1 HELGKRPAID
11 GEAHDDRAQHQA
23 REHRQPADPARLAR
37 KVVIAGDAR
46 DHDRDRSV
54 ELHLVRGARVLNF
67 DLVCHINP
75 WQARRESNPQ
85 PAVLET
91 AALPIELLAY
101 SIWPKSPQAISA
113 EPTQHSEKA
122 ASERRGFRSLGEP
135 VRLAGNTPSYL
146 RILVTT
152 PAPTVLPPSRIAK
165 RSPSS
170 IAIGLIRSIVILMLS
185 PGITISTPAGSSMV
199 PVTSVVRK

>member
-1 HELGKRPAID
+1 MSTHRTARRPISP
-11 GEAHDDRAQHQA
+11 G
-23 REHRQPADPARLAR
+23 P
-37 KVVIAGDAR
+37 
-46 DHDRDRSV
+46 
-54 ELHLVRGARVLNF
+54 RVN
-67 DLVCHINP
+67 C

-101 SIWPKSPQAISA
+101 SIGRNRLRRFRRNYLITSHWQRLREGCAPAYRSPH
-113 EPTQHSEKA
+113 HSYFKIFA
-122 ASERRGFRSLGEP
+122 
-135 VRLAGNTPSYL
+135 
-146 RILVTT
+146 TT

-170 IAIGLIRSIVILMLS
+170 IAIGLISSIVILMLS
-185 PGITISTPAGSSMV
+185 PGITISTPAGNSII